1 MYDITIILLSS
12 KDMTIFIQFLKVVS
26 HPQCLS
32 IVKVAIHDPVKL
44 ADTGRGLIM
53 ELESVLNRLKVRE
66 GIRWLREAKEVSEVN
81 EEVKGEVSEVNEERK
96 GVREEVHK
104 PVFKIMEPFK
114 FMKAV
119 NVMGDLILVDYRVDS
134 VPDESDED
142 FESKLEVICDSFRLV
157 VMFIYL

>member
-1 MYDITIILLSS
+1 M
-12 KDMTIFIQFLKVVS
+12 
-26 HPQCLS
+26 
-32 IVKVAIHDPVKL
+32 
-44 ADTGRGLIM
+44 
-53 ELESVLNRLKVRE
+53 
-66 GIRWLREAKEVSEVN
+66 REAKEVSEVN

-96 GVREEVHK
+96 GVREDVHK

-114 FMKAV
+114 FKQAV